1 MFNRRFGCAHSFT
14 YTKLT
19 YATPGTYTYSLPGG
33 VTKIRITVAGGGG
46 SGGATITGDC
56 GNIHYG
62 GSGGVGGRIAPKIV
76 SGSGTITIVVGAKGG
91 GNGGNSS
98 VTADG
103 TTYTATGG
111 RRGGNGWCSYHYYT
125 KGGGR
130 YEHGNGSVG
139 APGTPTG
146 TGGTSGNG
154 YVYIEFG
161 GDIL

>member
-46 SGGATITGDC
+46 SIGATITGDC

-111 RRGGNGWCSYHYYT
+111 RRGGDGWCSYHYT
-125 KGGGR
+125 KGGGK

>member
-46 SGGATITGDC
+46 SNGATITGDC
-56 GNIHYG
+56 GATHYG

-111 RRGGNGWCSYHYYT
+111 SRGGDGWCFYHYT
-125 KGGGR
+125 KGGGG